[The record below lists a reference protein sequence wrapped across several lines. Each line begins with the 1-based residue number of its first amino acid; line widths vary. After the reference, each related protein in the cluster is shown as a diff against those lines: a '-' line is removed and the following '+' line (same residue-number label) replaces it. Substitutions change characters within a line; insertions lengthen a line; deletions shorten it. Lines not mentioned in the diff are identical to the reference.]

1 MQYYP
6 DDLSNNPDSMNEF
19 LTTLYPYILKLAH
32 QYILRYTIPQ
42 DIIDLEIDDIAQVS
56 LIKIWDAIIKHKNIT
71 NFKAYVRSIVHNEA
85 INLARSKHR
94 QICALPLDNY
104 GELQQGSVV
113 AAGQPPQEPGD
124 EIEQEETLTHYT
136 ITVVNDIQPLP
147 PRQKDA
153 FMQSLKD
160 QIGDILPIVDALI
173 DHGIDVNAVEK
184 AQGKKEQQQLR
195 ASLSVARKKFK
206 MENYNF
212 PF

>member
-1 MQYYP
+1 MISHRYLLLKSGT
-6 DDLSNNPDSMNEF
+6 LSSNTKTSQ
-19 LTTLYPYILKLAH
+19 TLKLM
-32 QYILRYTIPQ
+32 YDPLFIM
-42 DIIDLEIDDIAQVS
+42 
-56 LIKIWDAIIKHKNIT
+56 K
-71 NFKAYVRSIVHNEA
+71 RSIWPALN
-85 INLARSKHR
+85 IDRSAHYPWITMENFSKG
-94 QICALPLDNY
+94 AS
-104 GELQQGSVV
+104 LQQV
-113 AAGQPPQEPGD
+113 QPPQEPGD